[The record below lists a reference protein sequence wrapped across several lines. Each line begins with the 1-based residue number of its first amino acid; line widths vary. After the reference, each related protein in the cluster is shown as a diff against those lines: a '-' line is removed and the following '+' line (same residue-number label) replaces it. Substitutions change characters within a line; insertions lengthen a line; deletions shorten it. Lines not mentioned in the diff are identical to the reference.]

1 MLPRTLFRGATG
13 RRLVA
18 ASFVLA
24 RSVLAQSPSL
34 PNENGYDLWL
44 RYRRVADPAR
54 LAEYRG
60 AARALIVDGR
70 SPTLAAARDELTRGL
85 EGLLGRRPPLVGDV
99 TDGSI
104 LVGSR
109 ARLGLLA
116 KLPLA
121 RELPHVGND
130 GYIVRAVTM
139 GGKHVVVVAGNTD
152 VGALY
157 GAFRLLRQMQTDR
170 PLAGFNVE
178 SQPRIELRL
187 LDHWDNLDRTVERGY
202 AGKSLWEWTRLPDT
216 LSPRYV
222 DYARAN
228 ASLGIN
234 GTVLTNVNANATV
247 LTPAYLAK
255 VAALANVFRPY
266 GIRVYLTARFS
277 APIEIGGLKTDD
289 PLEPAVRDWWKAK
302 ADEIYR
308 LVPDF
313 GGFLVKANSEGQPG
327 PQDYGR
333 THADGANML
342 ADAVAPHGG
351 IVMWRAFVYSN
362 AVPVDR
368 VKQAYEEFKPLDGAF
383 RDNVLVQVKNGPLD
397 FQPREPFHPL
407 FGAMPGTPLMME
419 FQITK
424 EYLGQDTHLV
434 YLGKLYEEVLNA
446 DTYAKGMGS
455 TVAKVIDGSLDGYRH
470 TGIAGVS
477 NVGTDSDW
485 TGSHFNQANWYA
497 FGRLAWDP
505 TASAKDI
512 ADDWIRMTF
521 SNDPR
526 VVATIEHMML
536 VSREAVVN
544 YMTPLGL
551 AHIMATGHH
560 YGPGPWAKVSRP
572 DQTPSYFHR
581 ADSLGVGFDRTAAG
595 SDAVAQYFPPVR
607 DRFANRD
614 SVPESLLLWFHH
626 VRWDDRL
633 RSGRTLWEELVRH
646 YTAGVD
652 TVRSME
658 RAWQSVRDAIDPER
672 FAAVDSF
679 LVIQQ
684 HEARWW
690 RDAALSYFQ
699 TFSHRPMPPGYD
711 PPLHPLS
718 FYETLHCPAN
728 RDKPRCPAIY

>member
-1 MLPRTLFRGATG
+1 VQPRTLFRGATG

-34 PNENGYDLWL
+34 PNEDGYDLWL

-70 SPTLAAARDELTRGL
+70 SATLAAARDELTRGL
-85 EGLLGRRPPLVGDV
+85 EGLLGRRPPLAGDV
-99 TDGSI
+99 ADGSI

-109 ARLGLLA
+109 ARLGLVA

-121 RELPHVGND
+121 RELPHLGDD
-130 GYIVRAVTM
+130 GYIVRMITM

-157 GAFRLLRQMQTDR
+157 GVFRLLRQMQTDR
-170 PLAGFNVE
+170 SLAGLNVE

-308 LVPDF
+308 FIPDF

-327 PQDYGR
+327 PQDYER

-407 FGAMPGTPLMME
+407 FGAMPRTPLMME

-434 YLGKLYEEVLNA
+434 YLGKLYEEVLRS
-446 DTYAKGMGS
+446 DTYAKGKGS

-505 TASAKDI
+505 TASATDV

-560 YGPGPWAKVSRP
+560 YGPGPWAKVARP

-581 ADSLGVGFDRTAAG
+581 ADSLGLGFDRTAAG

-607 DRFANRD
+607 DLFASRD

-658 RAWQSVRDAIDPER
+658 RAWQSVRGAIDAER

-679 LVIQQ
+679 LVIQE

-699 TFSHRPMPPGYD
+699 TFSRKPIPPGYD
-711 PPLHPLS
+711 RPLHPLS
-718 FYETLHCPAN
+718 FYETLRCPAN